1 MRVTALTFALL
12 TAASSALGDPPDPA
26 DAGPAT
32 ASADAGAATAGA
44 TAGATAVVNALGLP
58 RAPDFSVE
66 STAGR
71 TRRLRDYL
79 GRVVIIIYEDRDSN
93 QQNNPLKEALAA
105 RARRE
110 DLSRDVSLV
119 AVANLSAY
127 DFWPARG
134 YARDAVIEIAQ
145 QMGYELMIDWTGAMS
160 TAYRF
165 RPGRSHVMVLSRD
178 GRVLFRHAGP
188 MSSEARESFFALLTE
203 AARASR

>member
-1 MRVTALTFALL
+1 MRRPAALSLALL
-12 TAASSALGDPPDPA
+12 LAAPAALGDPPS
-26 DAGPAT
+26 G
-32 ASADAGAATAGA
+32 S
-44 TAGATAVVNALGLP
+44 VVNAVGLP
-58 RAPDFSVE
+58 RAPDFELE

-71 TRRLRDYL
+71 TRRLRDFL

-93 QQNNPLKEALAA
+93 QQNNPLKDDLAA

-134 YARDAVIEIAQ
+134 YARDAVVEIAR
-145 QMGYELMIDWTGAMS
+145 QMGYELMIDWSGAMS

-188 MSSEARESFFALLTE
+188 MSAQARESFFSLLGE
-203 AARASR
+203 AARSAR